1 MTHAFFRQRIENS
14 SNIKFH
20 ENLSSEGRVVAYG
33 EANMTK
39 LLIVSRN
46 FANAPKNKWS
56 QIATTPNATIVYTG
70 TTWCYH

>member
-1 MTHAFFRQRIENS
+1 MTRQFSRQMIENS
-14 SNIKFH
+14 SNIKFR
-20 ENLSSEGRVVAYG
+20 ENVSSEGRVVAYG

-46 FANAPKNKWS
+46 FANTPKNKWS
-56 QIATTPNATIVYTG
+56 QTTTTPNATIMYTG